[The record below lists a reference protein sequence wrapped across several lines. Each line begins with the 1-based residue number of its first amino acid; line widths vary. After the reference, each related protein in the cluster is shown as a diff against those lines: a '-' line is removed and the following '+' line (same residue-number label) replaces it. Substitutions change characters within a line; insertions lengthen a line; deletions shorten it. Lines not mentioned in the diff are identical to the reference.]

1 MNKKKVIIYVITV
14 IMIITGCVVLL
25 KYRDKSNYKLMLLNK
40 YNITETKYNELKK
53 IGNKTLIE
61 IEKQNME
68 DTDIYYAKESNFMI
82 VRGSTKTEE
91 TTKGIAPMD
100 LKDNS
105 IYLEVTED
113 NVKTFKPE
121 DTVALTE
128 RASTYYTT
136 AFNKAKN
143 DTEHKDFIYFESI
156 DELKDIIKQ
165 KVIKT
170 ENTNYRNVLGIFL
183 F

>member
-1 MNKKKVIIYVITV
+1 
-14 IMIITGCVVLL
+14 
-25 KYRDKSNYKLMLLNK
+25 
-40 YNITETKYNELKK
+40 
-53 IGNKTLIE
+53 
-61 IEKQNME
+61 
-68 DTDIYYAKESNFMI
+68 
-82 VRGSTKTEE
+82 
-91 TTKGIAPMD
+91 MD

-143 DTEHKDFIYFESI
+143 DTEHKDFIYFERSLQHESSRRI
-156 DELKDIIKQ
+156 LVEQ
-165 KVIKT
+165 KG
-170 ENTNYRNVLGIFL
+170 L
-183 F
+183 